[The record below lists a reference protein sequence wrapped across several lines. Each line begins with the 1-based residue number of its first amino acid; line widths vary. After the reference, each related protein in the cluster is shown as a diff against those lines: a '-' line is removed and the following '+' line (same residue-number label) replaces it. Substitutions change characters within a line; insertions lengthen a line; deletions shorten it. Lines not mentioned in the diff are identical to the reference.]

1 MNENYSKEF
10 DDILKTIVIAQP
22 QPWKIY
28 PLELTLNPPSFW
40 QTPNPNPH
48 DGFEKYLDHLPTRLE
63 SRNYAL
69 GLFNNVNHYQMFIK
83 ILLK

>member
-28 PLELTLNPPSFW
+28 PLELT
-40 QTPNPNPH
+40 
-48 DGFEKYLDHLPTRLE
+48 
-63 SRNYAL
+63 
-69 GLFNNVNHYQMFIK
+69 
-83 ILLK
+83 